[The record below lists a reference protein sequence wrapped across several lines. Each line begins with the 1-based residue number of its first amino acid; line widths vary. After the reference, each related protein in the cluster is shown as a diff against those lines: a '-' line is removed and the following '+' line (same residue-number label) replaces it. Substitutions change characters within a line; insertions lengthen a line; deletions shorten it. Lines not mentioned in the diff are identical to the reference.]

1 MSAFEQLSLG
11 IGLADL
17 PEARPHRR
25 TESTYSKPTPEA
37 QAGSGDSRV
46 RARAGAGL
54 ARAALNSN
62 PPQIEVSSSVAK
74 SSVRHFE
81 KLAAER
87 INRFLLNPNNRPL
100 LSFDER
106 ELLIRNPDSYF
117 ASIRDYVKPSLAGD
131 EGLLVRQNRAEAK
144 ARKGRTKAYSEA
156 LVDSLVS
163 VDNCRSWRWYLIN
176 GNFQPIKPKD
186 SPEDIKQRVAVD
198 LASLLTAARGRGML
212 VGGHSHR
219 VVDSLVDRF
228 DGVSNWLAGDGQSA
242 EEIKLAVDLT
252 VLVGR
257 NGVLKTNLWLN
268 RLPAVSKGYRIFD
281 PDLPKILDEY
291 NRLRP
296 AGHRQRFDPLKGL
309 LPRLAK
315 NDRPKAD

>member
-1 MSAFEQLSLG
+1 MSASEQLSLG

-17 PEARPHRR
+17 PEARPYRR
-25 TESTYSKPTPEA
+25 TESTYPQPIPEA
-37 QAGSGDSRV
+37 QAGSGDSR
-46 RARAGAGL
+46 AQAGAGL
-54 ARAALNSN
+54 AKAALDSN
-62 PPQIEVSSSVAK
+62 PPQIEVLSPATK
-74 SSVRHFE
+74 SPVRHFE
-81 KLAAER
+81 KLAVDR
-87 INRFLLNPNNRPL
+87 INHFLLNPNSRPL

-176 GNFQPIKPKD
+176 GNFQPVKPKD
-186 SPEDIKQRVAVD
+186 SPEDIQHRVAVD
-198 LASLLTAARGRGML
+198 LADLLAAARGRGML

-219 VVDSLVDRF
+219 VIDSLISRF
-228 DGVSNWLAGDGQSA
+228 DRVSSWLAGDGQSA

-257 NGVLKTNLWLN
+257 NAVLKTNLWLDW
-268 RLPAVSKGYRIFD
+268 LPAVSKGYRIFD
-281 PDLPKILDEY
+281 PDLPKVLDEY

-296 AGHRQRFDPLKGL
+296 ADHRQRFDPLESL
-309 LPRLAK
+309 LSCLAK
-315 NDRPKAD
+315 NDQPKAD